1 MVLSVKYVQD
11 ILVDVWRQIKIKIHQ
26 KWVSGTCGYTS
37 YSLNIHAF
45 VFFVNHVPVF
55 LWVLLHVPCL
65 DEMSIFP
72 TSLAGKG
79 GHVIV
84 SRPISHK
91 WESLQWGWVVG
102 ALGLFWLFLAKETD
116 FAVML
121 LLFSFSYFHA
131 LNIDSMSGGMAA
143 TFWSWGREKEKNSWS
158 LVALLNN

>member
-1 MVLSVKYVQD
+1 MATPVTHS
-11 ILVDVWRQIKIKIHQ
+11 I
-26 KWVSGTCGYTS
+26 ST
-37 YSLNIHAF
+37 AF

-55 LWVLLHVPCL
+55 LWVLLHVPCS

-72 TSLAGKG
+72 TSLAGKE

-102 ALGLFWLFLAKETD
+102 ALGMFWLFLAKETD

-121 LLFSFSYFHA
+121 LLSFFSYFHA
-131 LNIDSMSGGMAA
+131 LNIDLMSGGMAA
-143 TFWSWGREKEKNSWS
+143 TF
-158 LVALLNN
+158 